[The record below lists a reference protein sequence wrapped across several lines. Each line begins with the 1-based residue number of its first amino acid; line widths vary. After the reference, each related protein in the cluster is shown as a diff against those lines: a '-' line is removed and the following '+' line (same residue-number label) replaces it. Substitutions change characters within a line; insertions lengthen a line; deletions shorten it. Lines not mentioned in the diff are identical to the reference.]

1 MSTLLSAVRAHLTGR
16 SEAIPAGIFILAAA
30 AALAAGCPES
40 WAQGG
45 APMPEVQRPGGYA
58 PMPMVQV
65 PSHSST
71 REAVA
76 MRGSNGHF
84 VINTFANG
92 TNMPMLFDTGASSV
106 VLRAEDA
113 VRMGINVGSLNYS
126 VKTQTA
132 NGDSVAAPVVISSL
146 SIGDITVRDV
156 PAVVVKPGQLFHN
169 LLGQSFMMRLASHSV
184 EGDRLTMRSR

>member
-1 MSTLLSAVRAHLTGR
+1 
-16 SEAIPAGIFILAAA
+16 
-30 AALAAGCPES
+30 
-40 WAQGG
+40 
-45 APMPEVQRPGGYA
+45 MPEVQRPGGYS

-65 PSHSST
+65 PSQAGT

-113 VRMGINVGSLNYS
+113 SRMGFNVGALNYS
-126 VKTQTA
+126 LKTQTA

-146 SIGDITVRDV
+146 TIGDITVRDV

-184 EGDRLTMRSR
+184 EGDRLIMRSR